1 MPLQKRRLPF
11 NHPNWRFELKYD
23 GFRTLAR
30 IQEGRGQLISRNG
43 NPFASFSDLATAIA
57 ACLPLAHDAAT
68 ISTPAG
74 NSVPA

>member
-1 MPLQKRRLPF
+1 LLKAAVTIQPSHWL
-11 NHPNWRFELKYD
+11 FELKYD

-43 NPFASFSDLATAIA
+43 NPFASFSDLASAIA
-57 ACLPLAHDAAT
+57 ACLPLAHEAAAT
-68 ISTPAG
+68 ISTAAD